1 MCSQELILFGMQK
14 PKSKWKVF
22 KCWPL
27 KKCLSIIRKFLT
39 GWLPTVNS
47 TVAPT
52 FFNLRNWNVRFTF
65 KATRSKLVSITYL
78 GCELISHKSTRIWIN
93 FIVAWLYI
101 SWRLGYLEQ
110 GCIAMKIPDFES
122 REIYLINIVLW
133 RTKVILSDGE
143 VFEDLSRTC
152 HSLSVLNNIS
162 IYLVN
167 YTSNLLQTDCYHLWT
182 SFHLISILVQLICCI
197 SCKIHCLKKF
207 YIITSPYTY
216 TYLYIQTIRM

>member
-133 RTKVILSDGE
+133 RTKIILSDGE

-162 IYLVN
+162 IYSKITPPICYRQTVITCGRVFIWFL
-167 YTSNLLQTDCYHLWT
+167 SLFNLFAVFPVKFIVW
-182 SFHLISILVQLICCI
+182 
-197 SCKIHCLKKF
+197 KK
-207 YIITSPYTY
+207 YII
-216 TYLYIQTIRM
+216 LHNQLGN